1 MQRIKMNNSP
11 KSSDIRPIKSPMY
24 SVSKISNGCLFIIRD
39 DTEGNKSFDEVK
51 ELVRGLRES
60 KTLIGRD

>member
-1 MQRIKMNNSP
+1 MDNSP
-11 KSSDIRPIKSPMY
+11 KPSDIRPIKPPMY

-60 KTLIGRD
+60 KTLIKGEEK